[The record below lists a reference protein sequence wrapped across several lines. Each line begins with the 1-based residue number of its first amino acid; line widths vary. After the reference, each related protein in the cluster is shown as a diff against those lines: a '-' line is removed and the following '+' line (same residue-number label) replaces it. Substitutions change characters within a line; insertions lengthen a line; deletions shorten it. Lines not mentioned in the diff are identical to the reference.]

1 MISYKPLWETM
12 EKKNISQYQL
22 IKEYGFSSGQLSCL
36 RKNNY
41 VSTHTIE
48 VLCDILDCKV
58 EDIMVY
64 RR

>member
-22 IKEYGFSSGQLSCL
+22 IKEYGFRRDNYLGL